1 MKEGW
6 GRIQHVRHL
15 RGRSQTTFTR
25 FWLFLTTYP
34 PVFTFSMVWT
44 FTKSG
49 YFWTTYLPRLVNVV
63 CERPLIGLPL
73 ECPFP
78 FEFQLNDIV
87 CQINFQV
94 RLTLRISTLP
104 SNEWPKT
111 DFSQI
116 SNARTKPPTISSVS
130 KAKSLYISR
139 VVSYTNSLV
148 NATLGSCKK
157 LC

>member
-1 MKEGW
+1 MGHGEQVEKNIESDKGIRARL
-6 GRIQHVRHL
+6 GKVLID
-15 RGRSQTTFTR
+15 
-25 FWLFLTTYP
+25 
-34 PVFTFSMVWT
+34 
-44 FTKSG
+44 
-49 YFWTTYLPRLVNVV
+49 LPF
-63 CERPLIGLPL
+63 

-94 RLTLRISTLP
+94 RLTLRISTPP

-130 KAKSLYISR
+130 KTKSL
-139 VVSYTNSLV
+139 
-148 NATLGSCKK
+148 
-157 LC
+157 